1 MLDHSHPQDQ
11 QGGPDIAPLHF
22 FAGTLLFA
30 ALAPLVMGST
40 GNASTVLV
48 FAIAAAA
55 ANLLLGYAG
64 LLSFAQGT
72 FFGVGSYVTGML
84 LLRWPGLGL
93 SVVLAALLA
102 GGLTALVIGL
112 LCIRQRGVYFVMI
125 TLAMAQLG
133 YFAALS
139 FPDWTGGENG
149 LVAIPRPK
157 IAFGGLQLS
166 MEVPLQ
172 RYLVIAAM
180 FVAALMLLHRIVH
193 SPFGKVLDALRENEV
208 RVVTLGL
215 DAARIKI
222 LAFCLS
228 GAITAVA
235 GALFALHIGSAPVSN
250 IDLLTSE
257 SILIMAIL
265 GGRRSLLGA
274 ALGALALTL
283 MSELISPLWPRWQ
296 LIVGLV
302 LIATV
307 LFAPDGLG
315 GALASARQR
324 WNERKRA
331 AAPALPKE
339 AA

>member
-1 MLDHSHPQDQ
+1 MPETQNNSL
-11 QGGPDIAPLHF
+11 LRF
-22 FAGTLLFA
+22 FVGIFLFA
-30 ALAPLVMGST
+30 ALAPFVMGST

-48 FAIAAAA
+48 FAMAAAA

-72 FFGVGSYVTGML
+72 FFGVGSYVAGGL
-84 LLRWPGLGL
+84 LLRWPALGL
-93 SVVLAALLA
+93 TVLLAALLA
-102 GGLTALVIGL
+102 GTLTALVIGL

-125 TLAMAQLG
+125 TLAMSQLG

-139 FPDWTGGENG
+139 FPDLTGGENG
-149 LVAIPRPK
+149 LVGIPRPA
-157 IAFGGLQLS
+157 ISLGSLHLS
-166 MEVPLQ
+166 METSLQ
-172 RYLVIAAM
+172 RYLVIAAI
-180 FVAALMLLHRIVH
+180 FVAALMLLHRIVN

-208 RVVTLGL
+208 RIVTLGHN
-215 DAARIKI
+215 AAWIKI

-228 GAITAVA
+228 GAITALA

-265 GGRRSLLGA
+265 GGRRSLIGA
-274 ALGALALTL
+274 AFGALALTL

-296 LIVGLV
+296 LVVGLV

-307 LFAPDGLG
+307 LFAPDGLSG
-315 GALASARQR
+315 AFALARRR
-324 WNERKRA
+324 WNEFKRA
-331 AAPALPKE
+331 AASALQKD
-339 AA
+339 A

>member
-1 MLDHSHPQDQ
+1 MRD
-11 QGGPDIAPLHF
+11 DIHDDSLLRFGVGTIA
-22 FAGTLLFA
+22 FAL
-30 ALAPLVMGST
+30 LAPFVMGST

-48 FAIAAAA
+48 FAMAAAA

-72 FFGVGSYVTGML
+72 FFGVGSYVAGIV
-84 LLRWPGLGL
+84 LLRWPGVGL
-93 SVVLAALLA
+93 AVVPAALFA

-112 LCIRQRGVYFVMI
+112 LSIRQRGVYFVMI
-125 TLAMAQLG
+125 TLAMAQLA

-139 FPDWTGGENG
+139 FPDLTGGENG
-149 LVAIPRPK
+149 LVAIPRP
-157 IAFGGLQLS
+157 AVPLGFMQLS
-166 MEVPLQ
+166 METPLH
-172 RYLVIAAM
+172 RYVVIAVM
-180 FVAALMLLHRIVH
+180 FVAAMLLLHRIVH

-208 RVVTLGL
+208 RVVTLGH
-215 DAARIKI
+215 DATRVKI

-257 SILIMAIL
+257 MILIMAIL

-274 ALGALALTL
+274 AFGALAMTL

-296 LIVGLV
+296 MIVGFV

-315 GALASARQR
+315 GMVTAARRR
-324 WNERKRA
+324 WNGHKRA
-331 AAPALPKE
+331 TAPSMQKE
-339 AA
+339 SS